1 MWLKCCKYKIDDF
14 QVLILTPFWVSF
26 WRCFG
31 SPNGGQGHQK
41 ATSKKHQKND
51 AQNEPKLVP
60 KGVPKWNQNR
70 QKWGLGSTLF
80 QGWLPSGLQ
89 TPSRIDFGEVLGPF
103 WDHFRQFFWHM
114 FSDFCKHSLAACCKQ
129 KRSKSQGVI
138 KKNAAESFQETAC
151 LFAPSCIGTFTSER

>member
-1 MWLKCCKYKIDDF
+1 MVTKTWPKWAPKGTPKVSKNKQHGLQKASQKRVPKKHQKIAIFNTPECSQSVVNSCKINDF
-14 QVLILTPFWVSF
+14 QVLVLTPFWVSF

-51 AQNEPKLVP
+51 AQNDPKLVP
-60 KGVPKWNQNR
+60 KGVPKWSQNR

-103 WDHFRQFFWHM
+103 WDHFRQ
-114 FSDFCKHSLAACCKQ
+114 
-129 KRSKSQGVI
+129 
-138 KKNAAESFQETAC
+138 
-151 LFAPSCIGTFTSER
+151 LF